1 LVRVIAAP
9 PLFDVESTNVPVF
22 EVELQSNVQFA
33 MARDGNVVDAMAASP
48 VPDRLTNGPLDE
60 PLMVDD
66 AAADELQAAASR
78 AIPMRSAQDGTR
90 RRAPSGPSLQ
100 LGLGAGSGSA
110 MVMIPSRG

>member
-1 LVRVIAAP
+1 MRVIAAP

-90 RRAPSGPSLQ
+90 FWFRHGHDPLSWVNTVSW
-100 LGLGAGSGSA
+100 
-110 MVMIPSRG
+110 VKTVC